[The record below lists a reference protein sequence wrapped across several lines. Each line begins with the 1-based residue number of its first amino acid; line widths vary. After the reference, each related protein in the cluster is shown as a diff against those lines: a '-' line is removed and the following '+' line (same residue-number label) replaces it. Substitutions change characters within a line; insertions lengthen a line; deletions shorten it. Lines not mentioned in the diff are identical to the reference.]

1 MNKLQNPN
9 SLNMLSTSWIDRL
22 SYSRDASVYRMV
34 PEAVARP
41 RNGKDIESLFDY
53 SRNNKIPIT
62 FRTAGTSLSGQS
74 VTNGILV
81 EIKDHWNRFK
91 IFDEG
96 KKIMLQPGVNGG
108 TANKILAR

>member
-1 MNKLQNPN
+1 MNKLQSFN
-9 SLNMLSTSWIDRL
+9 SLNILSTRWIDRL

-41 RNGKDIESLFDY
+41 RNNKEIEILFDY

-81 EIKDHWNRFK
+81 E
-91 IFDEG
+91 
-96 KKIMLQPGVNGG
+96 
-108 TANKILAR
+108 